1 MEKKTH
7 GAITSVDMRNA
18 EAMSDFVQD
27 ERSGMVTLEI
37 YRKFYQGKRIE
48 ENNES
53 MEKWHKANMS
63 QGRKKKPNFHHDLS
77 LSLSLSL
84 SLYLNTQTV
93 LFILYQIKSKK
104 SCFENYLTFLTH
116 HYLPPTYSLC
126 TSCFLEYT
134 NMGASRVVCCER
146 WSCSCLINGTD

>member
-18 EAMSDFVQD
+18 EVMSDFVQD

-84 SLYLNTQTV
+84 SQPTN
-93 LFILYQIKSKK
+93 S
-104 SCFENYLTFLTH
+104 TFHT
-116 HYLPPTYSLC
+116 LP
-126 TSCFLEYT
+126 
-134 NMGASRVVCCER
+134 N
-146 WSCSCLINGTD
+146 

>member
-7 GAITSVDMRNA
+7 GEIISVDIRNA
-18 EAMSDFVQD
+18 EAMLDFVQD

-63 QGRKKKPNFHHDLS
+63 QGRK
-77 LSLSLSL
+77 
-84 SLYLNTQTV
+84 
-93 LFILYQIKSKK
+93 
-104 SCFENYLTFLTH
+104 
-116 HYLPPTYSLC
+116 
-126 TSCFLEYT
+126 
-134 NMGASRVVCCER
+134 
-146 WSCSCLINGTD
+146 